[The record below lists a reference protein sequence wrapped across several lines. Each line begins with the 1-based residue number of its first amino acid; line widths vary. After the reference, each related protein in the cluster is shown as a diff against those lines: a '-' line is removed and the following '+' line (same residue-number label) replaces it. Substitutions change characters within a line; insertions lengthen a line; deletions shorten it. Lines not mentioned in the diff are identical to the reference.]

1 MTSVVGSTRQPEN
14 DCLNNLSVS
23 PSPALPNGLNP
34 GAIGAWECRLAGDV
48 LSWTDG
54 VYDIFGLRRGAR
66 IHRPD
71 MLDLYEER
79 SRLEMNRL
87 RSQAI
92 ATGRP
97 FSLDCRIRSADGR
110 KRWMRLIVGVESSH
124 GRPARIFGSKQDVTA
139 EKGFWTDLARSC
151 EPRAMASGA
160 MLRSFDEALL
170 GFAERSGGLDCA
182 LVIYAVDD
190 YPSLLAKYG
199 TVACDDMS
207 EHLGQR
213 LLRLFPDALASG
225 RLADGSFAVLY
236 PSQHDPERLVSTLES
251 ARRLLRRPVTRGSVT
266 IEFNISA
273 GAATSSSIGGTATQP
288 RLMAAAEAGLKAA
301 RMTGGDKLRLF
312 DRPLTGA
319 QLWRAPVHD
328 AAVKTLSPSRS

>member
-1 MTSVVGSTRQPEN
+1 M
-14 DCLNNLSVS
+14 
-23 PSPALPNGLNP
+23 LPNGLPP

-71 MLDLYEER
+71 LLDLYEER

-97 FSLDCRIRSADGR
+97 FSLDCRIRSADGK
-110 KRWMRLIVGVESSH
+110 KRWMRLIVGVENAD

-139 EKGFWTDLARSC
+139 EKGFWSDLASSC
-151 EPRAMASGA
+151 EPRALASGA
-160 MLRSFDEALL
+160 MLRSFDDALL
-170 GFAERSGGLDCA
+170 GFAGRCGDLDCA
-182 LVIYAVDD
+182 LVIYGIDD
-190 YPSLLAKYG
+190 YPGLLARYG
-199 TVACDDMS
+199 AAACDRML

-225 RLADGSFAVLY
+225 QLADGSFAVLY
-236 PSQHDPERLVSTLES
+236 PSPHDPDRLVSTLES
-251 ARRLLRRPVTRGSVT
+251 ARRLLRRPVTQGSAT
-266 IEFNISA
+266 IEFSLSA
-273 GAATSSSIGGTATQP
+273 GAATNASVGGAAASQAK
-288 RLMAAAEAGLKAA
+288 LMAAAEAGLKAA

-319 QLWRAPVHD
+319 PLLDAPVP
-328 AAVKTLSPSRS
+328 AARQP